1 MKGIVFCALIAL
13 LIHFSLQN
21 CDNETVDEGDKV
33 FACSIGAAD
42 KKSHGVS
49 EEERKNMGWSYCCLF
64 ITDSRKFC
72 HGVTDDQFQ
81 NMKKFKKYVKEFNYS
96 DIDEIKCGS
105 SYLSYSLFVIV
116 LFVLIF

>member
-1 MKGIVFCALIAL
+1 MKGIVFCALIVL

-21 CDNETVDEGDKV
+21 CNNETVEGDKI
-33 FACSIGAAD
+33 FACTIGSD
-42 KKSHGVS
+42 TSHGI
-49 EEERKNMGWSYCCLF
+49 EDAERETMGWSYCCLF
-64 ITDSRKFC
+64 ITDSRSFC
-72 HGVTDDQFQ
+72 HGVTDDQYR